1 VTEGSAATTHAAPTN
16 HAGLIWAIADLLRG
30 DYKRSEYGR
39 VILPLVL
46 LRRLDCVL
54 EPTKAQVLA
63 RAKTLTVQTVGPV
76 LKTVT
81 GIEAYNTSR
90 LNLRAVLADP
100 GQVAGNLRAWIAAFD
115 ADTRDVIEKF
125 DFDAQLGRLD
135 RAKLL
140 YLVLSKVTE
149 VDLHPDKVSNVEM
162 GTSTRSCSGSSPSYP
177 TRPPASTS
185 RRAKSSA

>member
-1 VTEGSAATTHAAPTN
+1 LAEARATSRATAIAATNHAVHAAPNN

-30 DYKRSEYGR
+30 DYKQSEYGR

-46 LRRLDCVL
+46 LRPLDCVL

-63 RAKTLTVQTVGPV
+63 
-76 LKTVT
+76 
-81 GIEAYNTSR
+81 
-90 LNLRAVLADP
+90 
-100 GQVAGNLRAWIAAFD
+100 
-115 ADTRDVIEKF
+115 
-125 DFDAQLGRLD
+125 

-162 GTSTRSCSGSSPSYP
+162 GYLYEELLRKFSELSANAQSGGRESSTEW
-177 TRPPASTS
+177 
-185 RRAKSSA
+185 SAP